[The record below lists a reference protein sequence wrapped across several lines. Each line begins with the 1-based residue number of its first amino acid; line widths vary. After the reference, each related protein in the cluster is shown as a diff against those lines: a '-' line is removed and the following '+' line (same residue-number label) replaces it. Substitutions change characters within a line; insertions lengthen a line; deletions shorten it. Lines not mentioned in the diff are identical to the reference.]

1 LLKPSWNLAGTALPG
16 NFAGTLLEPFL
27 NLPGNLA
34 GTLLEL
40 CRNLAC
46 NLVGTCWNLPGT
58 LLELCSME
66 PFSNLAGTLLVTFL
80 ESCWNLAGTLLEPSC
95 TLLQHCCNI
104 AATLLEPA
112 GTFLTTLLQLPNSDP
127 VGFQSLGR
135 GVVSAKCTEQYWSLA
150 RTSLEYRWQ
159 TGQSLLEP
167 CCKVAEI

>member
-1 LLKPSWNLAGTALPG
+1 MNLAETFLEPCWNRPSWELCWNLAGTFLEPSWKPCWNVAGTLPEPCLQSCWNLLEPSWNLAGT
-16 NFAGTLLEPFL
+16 LLH
-27 NLPGNLA
+27 G
-34 GTLLEL
+34 
-40 CRNLAC
+40 
-46 NLVGTCWNLPGT
+46 
-58 LLELCSME
+58 
-66 PFSNLAGTLLVTFL
+66 TFL
-80 ESCWNLAGTLLEPSC
+80 QPSWKLAGTLLEPSC